1 MNILLQYFML
11 YTSTILR
18 QSLGISMMTKMNQRQ
33 MLLNPRWRRGTALY
47 SFQKQQSILDNTRK
61 FQPLN
66 DRFGMK
72 EVYAQRRRISWSST
86 LHSKKYGEEDQDDHT
101 LDKLHVPIHMKKSLW
116 DHVIKPLSLEHN
128 HEMKILLSVSGGC
141 DSIAL
146 FYSLLELVEQ
156 NKDGS
161 FYISFHDNHHIQCKI
176 HVVHFDHEQ
185 RGESSQGDRLYV
197 EQICRHYDI
206 PFHVYFWNDENHCGT
221 LSISNSTQF
230 SQERARNWRIYE
242 TQLLMERIK
251 RQKET
256 GIIVTAHHRD
266 DVEETVL
273 MKMLR
278 GVHITNIS
286 GMDVL
291 RQAKEGIYFVKPLLN
306 VCKKDLE
313 GFLLQK
319 EVSWREDESNT
330 SNKYLRNRVRNE
342 LIPLLHDIM
351 GGKDILSNRLDN
363 IQNQS
368 KKVRTDITLRANHL
382 LKEMHVANNGKCF
395 ILPKHCIGLDAV
407 QEEVLFQW
415 AKMRTNDILHL
426 SYDKIS
432 AVDEQLSNFPE
443 RLQWKISVGDG
454 WEIERNG
461 YVLSLHNDRET
472 RYTDSK
478 VDEWTIVEKETDR
491 PMTDDNTRFRLRLKL
506 DDLTK
511 IDVKRAGDMKAAKF
525 HPTWRSNP
533 MKLKDFLRGQKVP
546 LHRRDCTPILSIDV
560 NGESIVLAVYIEA
573 VKVENETM
581 NRKWHIHRD
590 YNVEEDDGVH
600 GCRELELYSSFRSND
615 EHEARG

>member
-1 MNILLQYFML
+1 
-11 YTSTILR
+11 
-18 QSLGISMMTKMNQRQ
+18 
-33 MLLNPRWRRGTALY
+33 
-47 SFQKQQSILDNTRK
+47 
-61 FQPLN
+61 
-66 DRFGMK
+66 MK
-72 EVYAQRRRISWSST
+72 EVYAQRRTISLSST
-86 LHSKKYGEEDQDDHT
+86 LHSKTYDREDQDDHT

-116 DHVIKPLSLEHN
+116 DHVIKPLYLEHN
-128 HEMKILLSVSGGC
+128 HDMKILLSVSGGC

-146 FYSLLELVEQ
+146 FYSILELVEQ

-161 FYISFHDNHHIQCKI
+161 FYISFHDNHHIQCEI
-176 HVVHFDHEQ
+176 HVVHFDHGQ

-197 EQICRHYDI
+197 EQICKQYGI
-206 PFHVYFWNDENHCGT
+206 PFHAYFWNDENHGGA
-221 LSISNSTQF
+221 LSNSAQF

-306 VCKKDLE
+306 VRKKDLE

-342 LIPLLHDIM
+342 LIPLLHDII
-351 GGKDILSNRLDN
+351 GGQEILSNRLDN
-363 IQNQS
+363 IQSQS
-368 KKVRTDITLRANHL
+368 KKLRTDITFRANHV
-382 LKEMHVANNGKCF
+382 LKEMHDANDGKCF
-395 ILPKHCIGLDAV
+395 ILPKQCIGLDAV
-407 QEEVLFQW
+407 QEEALFQW

-426 SYDKIS
+426 SYDKIC
-432 AVDEQLSNFPE
+432 AVGEQLSDFPE
-443 RLQWKISVGDG
+443 RLQWKLSVGGG

-461 YVLSLHNDRET
+461 YVFSLHNKRET
-472 RYTDSK
+472 RNPDSK
-478 VDEWTIVEKETDR
+478 VVEWTIVEKETDR
-491 PMTDDNTRFRLRLKL
+491 PMTDDNARFHLRFKL

-525 HPTWRSNP
+525 HPTWRSNT

-560 NGESIVLAVYIEA
+560 DGEMTVLAVYIEA
-573 VKVENETM
+573 VKVESETI
-581 NRKWHIHRD
+581 NGKWYIHRD
-590 YNVEEDDGVH
+590 YNVEEADGVY

-615 EHEARG
+615 EHRLKKNIQTDKLPLLHGKSPQPPK